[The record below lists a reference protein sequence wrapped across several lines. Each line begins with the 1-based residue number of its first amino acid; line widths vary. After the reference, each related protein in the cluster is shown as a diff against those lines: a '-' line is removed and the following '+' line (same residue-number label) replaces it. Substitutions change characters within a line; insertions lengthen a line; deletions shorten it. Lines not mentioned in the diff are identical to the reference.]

1 MAHVKHFP
9 AKNTMP
15 PDQRKVEELE
25 REVQNLKIANEV
37 KDKFIE
43 LMKNERAG
51 FIDKLAGA
59 NRTVGQLE
67 TKLNQL
73 DAPK

>member
-1 MAHVKHFP
+1 
-9 AKNTMP
+9 MP
-15 PDQRKVEELE
+15 LIDQKVQELE

-43 LMKNERAG
+43 LMKNERVG
-51 FIDKLAGA
+51 FIDKLVAT

-73 DAPK
+73 DGPKL